1 MNIAVIMVLIFG
13 LFSITGGLIGYF
25 KVGSLPSL
33 LAGVIS
39 GIVLVACSYGIF
51 KGNTFFAIIVI
62 LIAFLLGGR
71 FMMTIL
77 RHFKVMPDLIMI
89 IISTASLIA
98 VTIYLI
104 KK

>member
-25 KVGSLPSL
+25 KAGSLPSL
-33 LAGVIS
+33 MAGVIS
-39 GIVLVACSYGIF
+39 GVILVVCSWGIF
-51 KGNTFFAIIVI
+51 KGSTIFAIIAI

-77 RHFKVMPDLIMI
+77 KYFKVMPDLIMI
-89 IISTASLIA
+89 ILSTASLIA
-98 VTIYLI
+98 VLIYLI